1 MKGKKRERI
10 IRVLLTHPDQTL
22 TKYRI
27 AKEAECS
34 HVWVLKYLHKLEQR
48 NLVTGT
54 DITDVKG
61 LFLYWLE
68 INTIPVSRQYN
79 VQNPLDLLDNTELH
93 YALTTY
99 YAENLVHDYLF
110 PSRVDIY
117 IEKNDLPRW
126 HTMLTERGLAG
137 KGNVRLLGDDH
148 HVFYATKTVQ
158 GYRTVS
164 IPQLIL
170 DLLREEGVA
179 KEAAYML
186 MEKHYDATVF

>member
-1 MKGKKRERI
+1 M
-10 IRVLLTHPDQTL
+10 LLTHPEETL

-34 HVWVLKYLHKLEQR
+34 HVWVLKYLHKLEQKK
-48 NLVTGT
+48 LVHNT

-61 LFLYWLE
+61 LFLHWLE

-79 VQNPLDLLDNTELH
+79 IQKPLDLLGNTELK

-99 YAENLVHDYLF
+99 YGESLVHDYLF

-117 IEKNDLPRW
+117 IERNDLSRW
-126 HTMLTERGLAG
+126 HTILTERGLAG
-137 KGNVRLLGDDH
+137 KGNFRLLADDQ
-148 HVFYATKTVQ
+148 HVFYANQIVK
-158 GYRTVS
+158 GYRMVS

-186 MEKHYDATVF
+186 MEKNYDATVF

>member
-34 HVWVLKYLHKLEQR
+34 HVWVLKYLHKLEQKK
-48 NLVTGT
+48 LVHNT

-61 LFLYWLE
+61 LFLHWLE

-79 VQNPLDLLDNTELH
+79 IQQPLDLLEDIELK

-99 YAENLVHDYLF
+99 YAESLMQDYLF

-117 IEKNDLPRW
+117 IEKNDLPHW
-126 HTMLTERGLAG
+126 HTMLTEHGLAG
-137 KGNVRLLGDDH
+137 KGNVQLLADDH
-148 HVFYATKTVQ
+148 HVFYANKTMQ
-158 GYRTVS
+158 GYNTVS

-179 KEAAYML
+179 QEAAYML
-186 MEKHYDATVF
+186 MEKNYHATVR